1 MDILKSDESTIR
13 NFLDL
18 ADKNKS
24 IEFEYLYG
32 LGSDK
37 LTRDQFIKCIEYCND
52 NYNLIDT
59 NIHLDIKIETS
70 NIRTTITNLND
81 IKIYC
86 KTDDLKDLDTIF
98 LRKKVYLNDDR
109 KKMLLRNSNYNY
121 SINLKTEEKMEH
133 DDPEIIE
140 LLDSWKNKK
149 KYFRYKKRTSF
160 NTSDGNYR
168 IDISIVKSNRKN
180 KVLNRFEYY
189 KSFTESKVLEEP
201 EIYELEIEYIGNDLL
216 ETVKKT
222 NIYKSVKMIE
232 TVDDIDSEEIIK
244 NPSESDT
251 YKLLSKI
258 VYQINSIIHNTTL
271 ITNKTERENILG
283 EYYKHTNQSKK
294 LLVPQPVTLSL
305 DNLNINNAKN
315 ILKNYAVTEKAD
327 GYRYILYIN
336 ETKLGYLIDSKL
348 NVIKTGIVFTN
359 VEGIWI
365 LDGEYIVRDRNN
377 KKINLFMIFDVYYA
391 NNEMVYKRPFISK
404 KRDRNDE
411 LILFREILKNTDY
424 EYDIPNN
431 MNIDIKNYE
440 LGTTR
445 SKPNKKILDKSREI
459 LNRNFIYRTDG
470 LIYLPIDIPVG
481 SGIDRKPVDNIGGT
495 WDFNYKWKP
504 PEENTIDFRVVIV
517 KETID
522 KKLRDRIYT
531 YTEIIEDGTEIVKQY
546 KKCRLKVGY
555 NERDDESSNFCMKM
569 LLKSKSQKNTTTTET
584 IFDPPNTET
593 DVGTTNIELNNGKII
608 CESGEELRSG
618 DIVEMRYEKK
628 NHDMIWHPI
637 RKRFDKTNP
646 QYFTIANNIW
656 STIVNPVTTE
666 MICGR
671 ADLCDIDFKTELTEG
686 YYIADEDK
694 NYTSAPL
701 RQLHNYIKSK
711 LIGAIGSSPEMN
723 HKKRI
728 MDTSIGRGG
737 DINKYMNPE
746 ISCEFLFGLDIESVS
761 TACRRFYLK
770 NNPTMKC
777 VFVRTDT
784 SKPIETL
791 EGLDD
796 RDDNIEYNSTMIDI
810 LYDKKTK
817 IDKKYIPIQKIYRG
831 LAKSRFH
838 IVSCQFSLHYYF
850 QNITKLEGY
859 LENVVNNCKKNGYFI
874 GCCYDGNRIFE
885 RLKQTE
891 PFRYVDKNGALIYE
905 IEKKYTIGEFTR
917 DNALGQRIDVYMESI
932 GKKVP
937 EYLVHFGLLTD
948 IMKRYGF
955 EPHLP
960 KTKNKYENV
969 ISEPIRSFNDIIDTL
984 DLEDRDLNRFYK
996 ESIEIT
1002 KNEKLRELSSM
1013 NNYFVFKKE

>member
-1 MDILKSDESTIR
+1 MDILKSDEPTIR
-13 NFLDL
+13 SFLDL

-24 IEFEYLYG
+24 IEFEYIYG
-32 LGSDK
+32 LGSEK

-52 NYNLIDT
+52 NYTLTDT
-59 NIHLDIKIETS
+59 SINLDIKTES
-70 NIRTTITNLND
+70 NDIRTTLTNIND
-81 IKIYC
+81 VKIYC
-86 KTDDLKDLDTIF
+86 KTDDLKDLDTVF
-98 LRKKVYLNDDR
+98 LKKKVYLNEDR

-121 SINLKTEEKMEH
+121 SINLKTEEKMEL
-133 DDPEIIE
+133 DDPEIVE
-140 LLDSWKNKK
+140 LLDSWKNRK

-160 NTSDGNYR
+160 NTPDGNYR
-168 IDISIVKSNRKN
+168 IDITIVKSNSKN

-189 KSFTESKVLEEP
+189 KSFTESKVLQES
-201 EIYELEIEYIGNDLL
+201 EIYELEIEYIANDLV
-216 ETVKKT
+216 ETVGKS
-222 NIYKSVKMIE
+222 NIYKSVKILE
-232 TVDDIDSEEIIK
+232 TTDDIQTHEIIK
-244 NPSESDT
+244 ESSESDN
-251 YKLLSKI
+251 YKILSEI
-258 VYQINSIIHNTTL
+258 VYQINSVIYNTPLII
-271 ITNKTERENILG
+271 NKTERENILS
-283 EYYKHTNQSKK
+283 EYYKLTNQSKK
-294 LLVPQPVTLSL
+294 LIVPQPVTLSL
-305 DNLNINNAKN
+305 DNLNMNNAAN

-327 GYRYILYIN
+327 GYRYILYID
-336 ETKLGYLIDSKL
+336 ETKTGYLIDSKK
-348 NVIKTGIVFTN
+348 NVVKTGIVFTN

-377 KKINLFMIFDVYYA
+377 QILNLFMIFDVYYA
-391 NNEMVYKRPFISK
+391 NNEPVYKRPFISK
-404 KRDRNDE
+404 TRDRNDE
-411 LILFREILKNTDY
+411 LTLFREILKNTEY

-431 MNIDIKNYE
+431 MNIGIKNYE

-459 LNRNFIYRTDG
+459 LNRKFVYRTDG

-481 SGIDRKPVDNIGGT
+481 SGIDKKPVENIGGT
-495 WDFNYKWKP
+495 WNLNYKWKP

-517 KETID
+517 KETVN
-522 KKLRDRIYT
+522 KKLRDKIYT
-531 YTEIIEDGTEIVKQY
+531 YTETVEGGEEIVKYY

-555 NERDDESSNFCMKM
+555 NERDDDSSDFCMKM
-569 LLKSKSQKNTTTTET
+569 LLKTKSQKKTNTTET
-584 IFDPPNTET
+584 VFDPPDTET
-593 DVGTTNIELNNGKII
+593 DIGTTNIELNNGKMI

-618 DIVEMRYEKK
+618 DIVEMRYEK
-628 NHDMIWHPI
+628 NDNDMIWHPI

-666 MICGR
+666 MIRGR
-671 ADLCDIDFKTELTEG
+671 INLRDIEFKTYLTDG

-694 NYTSAPL
+694 NYTSTPL

-737 DINKYMNPE
+737 DLNKYMNPE

-761 TACRRFYLK
+761 VACRRFYLK
-770 NNPTMKC
+770 NNTTMKC

-791 EGLDD
+791 AGLDD

-817 IDKKYIPIQKIYRG
+817 IDKRYVEIRKIYRG
-831 LAKSRFH
+831 LAKSKFH
-838 IVSCQFSLHYYF
+838 IISCQFSLHYYF
-850 QNITKLEGY
+850 RDITTLEGY
-859 LENVVNNCKKNGYFI
+859 LENVVGNCKKGGYFI
-874 GCCYDGNRIFE
+874 GCCYDGNKIFD

-891 PFRYVDKNGALIYE
+891 PFRYVDKNDALVYE
-905 IEKKYTIGEFTR
+905 IEKKYTIDEFTKE
-917 DNALGQRIDVYMESI
+917 NGLGQRIDVYMESI

-937 EYLVHFGLLTD
+937 EYLVHFGLLID
-948 IMKRYGF
+948 IMKKYGF

-960 KTKNKYENV
+960 KTKSKYENV
-969 ISEPIRSFNDIIDTL
+969 INEPIRSFNDIIDTL
-984 DLEDRDLNRFYK
+984 DEEDKDLNRFYK

-1002 KNEKLRELSSM
+1002 KNEKLKELSSM
-1013 NNYFVFKKE
+1013 NNYFVFKRE